1 MTGVRNLPSPG
12 SYREADDAMA
22 RMTLEQIK
30 ARHPAV
36 DRRKLEA
43 TTEEDIAR
51 HMVED
56 GEMPPAPGSA
66 GKQMK
71 R

>member
-1 MTGVRNLPSPG
+1 
-12 SYREADDAMA
+12 MA
-22 RMTLEQIK
+22 RMKLEQIN
-30 ARHPAV
+30 ASRPAV
-36 DRRKLEA
+36 DRRKIEA
-43 TTEEDIAR
+43 TTEKDIAR

-56 GEMPPAPGSA
+56 GEMRPAPGSA

>member
-1 MTGVRNLPSPG
+1 
-12 SYREADDAMA
+12 MA
-22 RMTLEQIK
+22 RMTREQIK
-30 ARHPAV
+30 ARRPVV
-36 DRRKLEA
+36 DRRKIAA

-56 GEMPPAPGSA
+56 GEVPPGAKSA
-66 GKQMK
+66 RKEGEQE

>member
-1 MTGVRNLPSPG
+1 MTGGHNLPSPG

-22 RMTLEQIK
+22 RMTLEQIN
-30 ARHPAV
+30 ARPSNF
-36 DRRKLEA
+36 DRRRIEA
-43 TTEEDIAR
+43 TTEENIAR

-56 GEMPPAPGSA
+56 GELPPPPEPA
-66 GKQMK
+66 GKEAK

>member
-12 SYREADDAMA
+12 SSREADDAMA

-56 GEMPPAPGSA
+56 GEMRPAPESA

>member
-56 GEMPPAPGSA
+56 GEMRPAPESA
-66 GKQMK
+66 AS

>member
-1 MTGVRNLPSPG
+1 MTGVRNLPNPG
-12 SYREADDAMA
+12 RYREADDAMA

-30 ARHPAV
+30 ARHPAI

-56 GEMPPAPGSA
+56 GERQPAPGPA